1 MGKYKTFGSRFDRVH
16 RNDLNA
22 NFAAVEADIN
32 AQKNRVDELITGTP
46 QPSEVVDARG
56 GFPVLSG
63 RLNDLSSSLAQK
75 AAQSDLEAT
84 NSNVTLKADRT
95 YVDTNLSVL
104 DTKINSQASGSP
116 KGTYA
121 TLTALQ
127 TAFPTGNT
135 NIYVVTADGKW
146 YYWNGSAWTAG
157 GTYQSAGIA
166 DGSISPLKTSFLI
179 TGKNL
184 FNKNT
189 VNLGYYV
196 YEANGTLA
204 ASASYNASDYI
215 PVSPSTNYTFISPT
229 GGTRIAYYDANK
241 TFISGVVGPTMPIT
255 TPSNARYVRFSFST
269 TLTIGTQQF
278 ELGDIATP
286 YEAYKQMI
294 SLDNFNLD
302 NIKIKEISLADDSV
316 TDTKIKSKAVSL
328 SKLSD
333 DVVNIL
339 TKYNALTV
347 TKLSGYRHIDRNEIN
362 ANEAYNYAIV
372 DCIAGDLFKI
382 TASISGTA
390 TALIV
395 FTNSNGDKVSH
406 LEAGTASV
414 VSYTDYEFVVPSGAT
429 KIYFTFL
436 VANAFSVSKKSLV
449 DLSTIS
455 KPYDNTKWVCVGDSL
470 TAENAM
476 TTKRYFDYIAEE
488 LGFNVVNMGVSG
500 TGYKK
505 QEETTNAF
513 YQRISN
519 VPTDAD
525 VVTIFGSGN
534 DESLPLGTVTDTGT
548 GTVCGCINKTLDNY
562 YVKLPTTP
570 IGLITPTPWEYRPPT
585 NVGNTMDLIANAI
598 IDIGKRR
605 SVPVLDLYHSSGLRP
620 WDATFKTLAYSKDG
634 GGGVHPDEKGHEI
647 IASKIRE
654 FVKSLI

>member
-1 MGKYKTFGSRFDRVH
+1 MPRERRSKYA
-16 RNDLNA
+16 NDA
-22 NFAAVEADIN
+22 KDTVGIASQVE
-32 AQKNRVDELITGTP
+32 
-46 QPSEVVDARG
+46 S
-56 GFPVLSG
+56 
-63 RLNDLSSSLAQK
+63 LSSSLAQRATK
-75 AAQSDLEAT
+75 EEVAA
-84 NSNVTLKADRT
+84 V
-95 YVDTNLSVL
+95 
-104 DTKINSQASGSP
+104 ASGAP
-116 KGTYA
+116 KGVYA

-127 TAFPTGNT
+127 SAYPTGNT
-135 NIYVVTADGKW
+135 NIYLVTGDGKW
-146 YYWNGSAWTAG
+146 YYWNGTAWTVG
-157 GTYQSAGIA
+157 GTYQSSGIA
-166 DGSISPLKTSFLI
+166 DGSVSPLKTSFLT

-189 VNLGYYV
+189 VNIGYYV

-215 PVSPSTNYTFISPT
+215 PVSPATNYSFVSPT
-229 GGTRIAYYDANK
+229 GGTRIVYYDANK
-241 TFISGVVGPTMPIT
+241 TFISGAVGPTMPIT
-255 TPSNARYVRFSFST
+255 TPSNARYVRISFSS
-269 TLTIGTQQF
+269 TLAVGAQQF
-278 ELGDIATP
+278 ELGNVSTT
-286 YEAYKQMI
+286 YEAYKQI
-294 SLDNFNLD
+294 IALDNFNLD
-302 NIKIKEISLADDSV
+302 NIKINEISLVDSIV
-316 TDTKIKSKAVSL
+316 TEAKIKPKAVSL

-339 TKYNALTV
+339 TKYNVLTV

-362 ANEAYNYAIV
+362 ANAAYNYAIV
-372 DCIAGDLFKI
+372 DCIAGDMFKL

-414 VSYTDYEFVVPSGAT
+414 VSYTDYEFVVPIGAT

-436 VANAFSVSKKSLV
+436 VANTFSVSKKSLV
-449 DLSTIS
+449 DLSKIS
-455 KPYDNTKWVCVGDSL
+455 KPYDATKWVCVGDSL
-470 TAENAM
+470 TAENVM

-534 DESLPLGTVTDTGT
+534 DESLTLGTPTDTGT
-548 GTVCGCINKTLDNY
+548 TTVCGCINKTLDNFY
-562 YVKLPTTP
+562 AICPTTP
-570 IGLITPTPWEYRPPT
+570 IGLITPTPWEYRPPH
-585 NVGNTMDLIANAI
+585 NVGNTMDLISNAI
-598 IDIGKRR
+598 VEIGKLR
-605 SVPVLDLYHSSGLRP
+605 SVPVLDLYHCSGLRP
-620 WDATFKTLAYSKDG
+620 WNANFKTLAYSKDS
-634 GGGVHPDEKGHEI
+634 GGGVHPDETGHEI